1 MYNIIVKARKNK
13 KRNEEKVMKKF
24 LGFIIFT
31 GFMIML
37 GAAGGA
43 ENPNTSFAE
52 TLGLEILGMTVFL
65 GGISALSHYKR
76 YRRRALRSRKIAKR
90 AVTIRAKER
99 KSYVPELTAA

>member
-1 MYNIIVKARKNK
+1 
-13 KRNEEKVMKKF
+13 MKKI

-43 ENPNTSFAE
+43 ENPNTSFVE
-52 TLGLEILGMTVFL
+52 TLVLEIVGMILFI

-76 YRRRALRSRKIAKR
+76 YRRRILRSRKIAKR
-90 AVTIRAKER
+90 SVSIRAKER
-99 KSYVPELTAA
+99 ALCIPKLTAA

>member
-1 MYNIIVKARKNK
+1 MYNIIVKARK
-13 KRNEEKVMKKF
+13 KRNEGKIMKKF

-43 ENPNTSFAE
+43 ENPNTSFAT
-52 TLGLEILGMTVFL
+52 TLGLEILGMAVFL

-76 YRRRALRSRKIAKR
+76 YRRRMLKLRKSAKR
-90 AVTIRAKER
+90 AVNIRAKER
-99 KSYVPELTAA
+99 TACVPRLTAA